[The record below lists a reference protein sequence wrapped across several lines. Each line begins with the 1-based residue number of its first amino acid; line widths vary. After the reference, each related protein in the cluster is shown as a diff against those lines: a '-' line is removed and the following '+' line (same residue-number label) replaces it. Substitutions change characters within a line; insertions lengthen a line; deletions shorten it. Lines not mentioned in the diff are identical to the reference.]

1 MNGHLL
7 PIMYGVFIKHLYQ
20 YNEFKDLR
28 RELKLRGKNF
38 GEEIAY
44 RLFSKELMKLRAPLK
59 GGNIKSLIKDLWQS
73 VFEHSPKVSGNKGV
87 FKIRD
92 AQCVVCDALTSEK
105 GEGFLCDFIAGI
117 VEEFFSLIYEEL
129 IQTRGWRV
137 NCIETNCKALNGEFC
152 EYELRILEKIR

>member
-1 MNGHLL
+1 ML
-7 PIMYGVFIKHLYQ
+7 PIMYGIFIKHLYR

-28 RELKLRGKNF
+28 RELKMRGKNF

-59 GGNIKSLIKDLWQS
+59 EGNIKSLIKDLWQN
-73 VFEHSPKVSGNKGV
+73 VFGHSPKVTGKKGL
-87 FKIRD
+87 FKIND
-92 AQCVVCDALTSEK
+92 EQCVVCDTLASEK

-117 VEEFFSLIYEEL
+117 VEEFFSLIYEAL
-129 IQTRGWRV
+129 IKNGWRV
-137 NCIETNCKALNGEFC
+137 NCIETSCRALNGEFC